1 MLAGELAFS
10 DVARRW
16 LYRSEAIHHMP
27 VLFILF
33 YFSYFLFYI
42 FGDIWDRF
50 RSWATLVVMR

>member
-16 LYRSEAIHHMP
+16 LYRSEAIRHMLM
-27 VLFILF
+27 LFVFNFLIF
-33 YFSYFLFYI
+33 YYS